1 MTQPELFPHETGET
15 LRDFGMTKARDNA
28 DALHKDWSEQA
39 YNAAKYYLKTHHFFM
54 CEHIR
59 SYANLP
65 DPPSK
70 RAWGCIM
77 VRLVKEGL
85 IKRDCFMTVANPK
98 AHKAIA
104 SVWESKIYQW

>member
-1 MTQPELFPHETGET
+1 MTQIELFPPETGAT
-15 LRDFGMTKARDNA
+15 LRDFGMNQAKSNT
-28 DALHKDWSEQA
+28 DALHKDWSEKA
-39 YNAAKYYLKTHHFFM
+39 YNAAKDYLSTHHFFM

-59 SYANLP
+59 DASNLP
-65 DPPSK
+65 EPPSK

-98 AHKAIA
+98 AHKAVA
-104 SVWESKIYQW
+104 SVWESKIYKY